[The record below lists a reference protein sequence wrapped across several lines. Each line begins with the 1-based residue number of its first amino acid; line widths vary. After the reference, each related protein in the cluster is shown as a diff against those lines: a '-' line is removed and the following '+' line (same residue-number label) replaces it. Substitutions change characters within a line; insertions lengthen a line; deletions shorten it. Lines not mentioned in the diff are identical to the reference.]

1 MNFQAADADACEPQW
16 LDMLTDVLSHIAN
29 HPNASHNHI
38 RSQIL
43 PALKYINHNDFA
55 RACGKVYRDDG
66 SPFEN
71 NDTLAF
77 LCAAKLARA
86 CSPMEDRVKSPL
98 LLLAVRKFSEQS
110 SQTPPNE
117 LLSHQ
122 VPIVRAQMI
131 RSLWEWKE
139 ATVRPLRKDAIARRL
154 PGLDYRS
161 INYRLSTETAK
172 PPEKSMLGKLLA
184 SIVRNIESSVDQIA
198 ALSKDTGINGGG
210 AGGAGGGL
218 AGTVRGWFKRL
229 HSPTKKKSK
238 RRREGGAQPI
248 DTADIGNVVALS
260 RKELSIKMLNHAL
273 NNVEELCYSIE
284 VSLSL
289 LRRHVPL
296 VCTVVDNE
304 RIAKTVA
311 SCVNKSYGVMPS
323 SLIREGLVVLGQLT
337 HVFRQRNTKSK
348 HHNRH
353 FKMDERKENAI
364 ALMVNAVRMHLVNVD
379 VDVVVERGG
388 VVEVGEEKDG
398 GEGKNGGD
406 EKDGA
411 GVGDEGVKAQAEQEG
426 VEEREKEEP
435 GKDQND
441 AATANAA
448 AALSHR
454 ENIVHRRLA
463 IAVVTASGRTG
474 VSPSFEWCV
483 NDVCK
488 LLLDPDTSVAS
499 AALECVQQMAGI
511 DAAGTYVYTL
521 VYSCCRCWYCS
532 FLVLSLPLLV
542 ENIQQRRG
550 SALIHLFLFV
560 CFNL

>member
-1 MNFQAADADACEPQW
+1 MNFQADADACEPQW
-16 LDMLTDVLSHIAN
+16 LDMLTDILKHIAT

-71 NDTLAF
+71 NETLAF

-131 RSLWEWKE
+131 RSLWGWKQ

-198 ALSKDTGINGGG
+198 ALSVDTGISG
-210 AGGAGGGL
+210 GGAGGGL

-238 RRREGGAQPI
+238 RRREGAAQPI
-248 DTADIGNVVALS
+248 DTADTTNVVALS
-260 RKELSIKMLNHAL
+260 RKELSIKILNHAL

-337 HVFRQRNTKSK
+337 HVFRQRNTKTK
-348 HHNRH
+348 QHNRH

-364 ALMVNAVRMHLVNVD
+364 ALMVNAVRVHLVNVE

-388 VVEVGEEKDG
+388 VVEVGDAKDGKDG
-398 GEGKNGGD
+398 G
-406 EKDGA
+406 
-411 GVGDEGVKAQAEQEG
+411 G
-426 VEEREKEEP
+426 VEEEEEKEEP
-435 GKDQND
+435 GKDQI
-441 AATANAA
+441 AAAAAA

-463 IAVVTASGRTG
+463 IAVVTASGLTG

-488 LLLDPDTSVAS
+488 LLLDPDTSVAL
-499 AALECVQQMAGI
+499 AALECVQKMAGI
-511 DAAGTYVYTL
+511 DAAGTPLYTH
-521 VYSCCRCWYCS
+521 VHPCCRCWYCS
-532 FLVLSLPLLV
+532 FLILSLPLLL
-542 ENIQQRRG
+542 ENIQQRQG
-550 SALIHLFLFV
+550 IALMLFFLFV
-560 CFNL
+560 LIL